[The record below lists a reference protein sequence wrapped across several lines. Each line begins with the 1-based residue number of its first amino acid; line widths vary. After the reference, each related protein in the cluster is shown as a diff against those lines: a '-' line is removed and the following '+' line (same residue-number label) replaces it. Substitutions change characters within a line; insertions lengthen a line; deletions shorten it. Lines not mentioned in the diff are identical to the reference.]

1 MAFNINAQIILQ
13 APKNVKAITQSI
25 QNQLQGVTINVGAN
39 IPKNVQS
46 QLNNLNN
53 TLTKTG
59 KSNKG
64 VSTSGLQAVNTLNS
78 MGKSAKHAGGAMHML
93 GKETALTFKR
103 FAAAGIVTATF
114 FRMTQAISEAIPK
127 ALEFQRE
134 MVVLNLVYI

>member
-64 VSTSGLQAVNTLNS
+64 VST
-78 MGKSAKHAGGAMHML
+78 
-93 GKETALTFKR
+93 
-103 FAAAGIVTATF
+103 
-114 FRMTQAISEAIPK
+114 
-127 ALEFQRE
+127 
-134 MVVLNLVYI
+134 